1 MTTDPGAPIKT
12 SKSGEAPA
20 DLLLI
25 EDTMS
30 MARVYLEYLRR
41 GPYSVRHSITGRD
54 AIAEIDRRAP
64 EAVLLDLRLPDMDGL
79 DVLRHIKALN
89 LDCAVVVITADGSL
103 NRAVEA
109 MRDGA
114 LDFLVKPFNADR
126 LLITLRNVL
135 ERKRLTSMVESMAG
149 DGLHGIEPSASEI
162 GSPAA
167 SLGIRPLYQVE
178 REAIERAI
186 DICGGNIVRAAA
198 MLEVS
203 PSTIYRKRV
212 TWETLT
218 PPGHG
223 QIKHHS

>member
-1 MTTDPGAPIKT
+1 MTIDSGLQN
-12 SKSGEAPA
+12 KSSVVPDGPA

-54 AIAEIDRRAP
+54 AIMEIDRRPP

-79 DVLRHIKALN
+79 DVLRHIKTQSY
-89 LDCAVVVITADGSL
+89 DCAVVVITADGSL

-149 DGLHGIEPSASEI
+149 DSMQGQGPGTI
-162 GSPAA
+162 GEAA
-167 SLGIRPLYQVE
+167 ANLGIRPLNQVE
-178 REAIERAI
+178 RETIERAI
-186 DICGGNIVRAAA
+186 EICGGNIVRAAA

-212 TWETLT
+212 AWEALSE
-218 PPGHG
+218 PAAPF
-223 QIKHHS
+223 KR

>member
-1 MTTDPGAPIKT
+1 MAPN
-12 SKSGEAPA
+12 GPA
-20 DLLLI
+20 ELLLI

-54 AIAEIDRRAP
+54 AIMEIDRRPP

-79 DVLRHIKALN
+79 DVLRHIKTQGY
-89 LDCAVVVITADGSL
+89 DCAVVVITADGSL

-135 ERKRLTSMVESMAG
+135 ERKRLTSMVESLAG
-149 DGLHGIEPSASEI
+149 DTLQG
-162 GSPAA
+162 PAPGA
-167 SLGIRPLYQVE
+167 GVVGDAATNLGIRPLNQVE

-186 DICGGNIVRAAA
+186 EVCGGNIVRAAA

-212 TWETLT
+212 AWEALAEAGS
-218 PPGHG
+218 PA
-223 QIKHHS
+223 IKRHN